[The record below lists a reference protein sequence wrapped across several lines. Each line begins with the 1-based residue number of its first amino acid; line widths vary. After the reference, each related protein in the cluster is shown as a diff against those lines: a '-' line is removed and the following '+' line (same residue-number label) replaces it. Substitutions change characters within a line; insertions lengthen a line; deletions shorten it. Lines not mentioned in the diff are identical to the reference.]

1 MGGSRPGHIRIT
13 RPTALLSAVV
23 TLFAALFLCLGTDPG
38 GTEDHH
44 PDGPVTATAANGT
57 AYSPAA
63 GTTVRA
69 KAEAK
74 AEAEARYT
82 CPYDKGD
89 CGLFPHQS
97 PAVLTVPPPATPL
110 AGDVLPAHLEPPY
123 PTGQVPRSGAL
134 ARAPDLH
141 VLQVLRT

>member
-1 MGGSRPGHIRIT
+1 MGGSRPGHIRVS
-13 RPTALLSAVV
+13 RPTALLSAVA

-38 GTEDHH
+38 GTRDHH
-44 PDGPVTATAANGT
+44 PDSPVTAASGT

-69 KAEAK
+69 KAP
-74 AEAEARYT
+74 AEARYT

-89 CGLFPHQS
+89 CGLFPRQS

-110 AGDVLPAHLEPPY
+110 AGDVQPSHLEPPY

>member
-13 RPTALLSAVV
+13 RPTALLSAVA
-23 TLFAALFLCLGTDPG
+23 TLFAALFLCLGPDPG
-38 GTEDHH
+38 GTGGHH
-44 PDGPVTATAANGT
+44 PEGPATAANGAGTGT

-63 GTTVRA
+63 GTTVR
-69 KAEAK
+69 AK

-110 AGDVLPAHLEPPY
+110 AGDVQPSHLEPPY

>member
-1 MGGSRPGHIRIT
+1 MGGSRAGHIRVT
-13 RPTALLSAVV
+13 RPTALLSAVA
-23 TLFAALFLCLGTDPG
+23 TLLAALFICLGAEPD
-38 GTEDHH
+38 GTGVHH
-44 PDGPVTATAANGT
+44 PDGPAAVADGG
-57 AYSPAA
+57 AYGPAA
-63 GTTVRA
+63 GTTIRDR
-69 KAEAK
+69 

-110 AGDVLPAHLEPPY
+110 VGDVQPSHLEPPF
-123 PTGQVPRSGAL
+123 PTGRVPRSGAL

>member
-1 MGGSRPGHIRIT
+1 MGGSRPGHIRIA
-13 RPTALLSAVV
+13 RPTALLSAVA
-23 TLFAALFLCLGTDPG
+23 TLLAALFLCLGPDPG
-38 GTEDHH
+38 GTGVHH
-44 PDGPVTATAANGT
+44 PDGPATAANGA
-57 AYSPAA
+57 AYGP
-63 GTTVRA
+63 V
-69 KAEAK
+69 AETSVADR

-97 PAVLTVPPPATPL
+97 PAVLTVPPPATPF
-110 AGDVLPAHLEPPY
+110 AGQVQPPHLEPPY